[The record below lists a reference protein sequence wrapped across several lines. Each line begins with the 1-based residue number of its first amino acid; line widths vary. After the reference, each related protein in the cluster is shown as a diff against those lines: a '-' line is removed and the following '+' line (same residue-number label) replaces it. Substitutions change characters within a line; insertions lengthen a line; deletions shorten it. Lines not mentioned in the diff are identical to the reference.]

1 MSFYSHRGLAPL
13 PFREQTMP
21 SSAAGMDWVT
31 GSVQGDVG
39 PWVSE
44 LAMLIIIF
52 SFVTVLQ

>member
-1 MSFYSHRGLAPL
+1 
-13 PFREQTMP
+13 MP

-52 SFVTVLQ
+52 SFVIVLQ